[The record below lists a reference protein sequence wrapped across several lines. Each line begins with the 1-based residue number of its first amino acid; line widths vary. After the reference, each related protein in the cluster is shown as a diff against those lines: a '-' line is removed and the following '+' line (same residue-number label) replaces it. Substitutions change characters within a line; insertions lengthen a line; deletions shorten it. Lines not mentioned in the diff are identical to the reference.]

1 MSCATLPAPPVDTN
15 SHCWALANFPL
26 AITGGCTPK
35 SFTALYTF
43 SGPQQQ
49 HLCVVHQIAR
59 KHASR
64 RHPQLISLKHNGWAI
79 SSPAH
84 HGTTM
89 AWSATAAQTLSLLL
103 LCCAAAPRLRRR
115 RRCRCATAAASQVRF
130 LLPLLSRCC
139 PSCCCAAACTAP
151 HALRDCAAAAQAL
164 HSCIF
169 AAAPL
174 PPLLSQPLLPLC

>member
-1 MSCATLPAPPVDTN
+1 MCNPAGAPCGHQPALLGTGQLSPCHHWRLHSKIIHCAVYVLRATAATLMCRTPNCSKACEPSAPTTD
-15 SHCWALANFPL
+15 
-26 AITGGCTPK
+26 
-35 SFTALYTF
+35 F
-43 SGPQQQ
+43 SASSTMCGPGS
-49 HLCVVHQIAR
+49 
-59 KHASR
+59 SR
-64 RHPQLISLKHNGWAI
+64 HNNGL
-79 SSPAH
+79 
-84 HGTTM
+84 
-89 AWSATAAQTLSLLL
+89 SATAAQTLLLLL
-103 LCCAAAPRLRRR
+103 LCCAAAPRLQRR

-130 LLPLLSRCC
+130 LLLLLSRCC